1 VSIGVELDE
10 LRERI
15 EAFPGDAFFVTV
27 SDDGR
32 PHTVAVRPQW
42 EGDELVISAGRTS
55 RSNAQARPLV
65 ALLWPPPAPG
75 DYSLI
80 VDATVGQVDQD
91 AVRLRPTRA
100 VLHRPAP
107 GGGNDCAT
115 VL

>member
-1 VSIGVELDE
+1 MSIGVELDE
-10 LRERI
+10 LREQI
-15 EAFPGDAFFVTV
+15 KAFPGDAFFVTV

-42 EGDELVISAGRTS
+42 DGDELVLSAGRTS
-55 RSNAQARPLV
+55 RSNAQARALV

-75 DYSLI
+75 EYSLI
-80 VDATVGQVDQD
+80 VDATVAHVASDV
-91 AVRLRPTRA
+91 VRVQPTRA

>member
-1 VSIGVELDE
+1 MSIGVELDE

-15 EAFPGDAFFVTV
+15 ATFPGDAFFVTV

-32 PHTVAVRPQW
+32 PHTVAVRPRW
-42 EGDELVISAGRTS
+42 DGDDLVVSAGRTS
-55 RSNAQARPLV
+55 RSNAQARALI
-65 ALLWPPPAPG
+65 ALLWPPPAAG
-75 DYSLI
+75 EYSLI
-80 VDATVGQVDQD
+80 VDAMVSEVTKDD
-91 AVRLRPTRA
+91 VRLQPTRA

>member
-1 VSIGVELDE
+1 VSISVELDE

-15 EAFPGDAFFVTV
+15 ASFPGGAFFVTV

-32 PHTVAVRPQW
+32 PHTVALRPEW
-42 EGDELVISAGRTS
+42 EGDDLVVTAGRTS

-80 VDATVGQVDQD
+80 VDATVDRVDQD
-91 AVRLRPTRA
+91 AVRLQPTRA

>member
-1 VSIGVELDE
+1 VSISVELDE
-10 LRERI
+10 LRQQI
-15 EAFPGDAFFVTV
+15 EGFSGDAFFVTV

-42 EGDELVISAGRTS
+42 DGDELVVAAGRTS
-55 RSNAQARPLV
+55 RSSAQARPLV

-75 DYSLI
+75 EYSLI
-80 VDATVGQVDQD
+80 VDATVAQVESD
-91 AVRLRPTRA
+91 AVRLQPTRA